1 MDKFIELTTAFLS
14 RHFIPLDEGNR
25 KRIVEDTVGTVDTW
39 KKKKKKKKK
48 AQDTTTTTAA
58 APFPTTPPTTTAGRR
73 QAVAAAAKVV
83 SSGLGKNVVYNTTS
97 GGGGSGGSGGSG
109 GGGSSGSTMKSSWV
123 RSHYKRQGYTFMSSC
138 LALYI
143 DADVDL
149 TKVSSE
155 KKDAR
160 RLQEGCKKVARR
172 RTPG

>member
-25 KRIVEDTVGTVDTW
+25 KRIVEDTVGTV
-39 KKKKKKKKK
+39 KKKKKKTH
-48 AQDTTTTTAA
+48 ATTTTTTTTTTTATAA

-73 QAVAAAAKVV
+73 QAVAAAAKVM

-97 GGGGSGGSGGSG
+97 GGGGGGG

-123 RSHYKRQGYTFMSSC
+123 RSHYKRQGYTFLSSC

-149 TKVSSE
+149 TKVRE
-155 KKDAR
+155 
-160 RLQEGCKKVARR
+160 EGCKKVA
-172 RTPG
+172 GGGHLDNF